1 MSATGATITRRT
13 IEEIRTLRGETDWNR
28 LRRVRAPGIEPPEDD
43 PEDAFDWTDAVIVQR
58 PGKAALS
65 IRLDEDVLAFFK
77 AGGKG
82 WQTRINAVLRAW
94 VEAQK
99 ARARR

>member
-1 MSATGATITRRT
+1 MSATGSKITRLT
-13 IEEIRTLRGETDWNR
+13 IEEIRALRGETDWDR
-28 LRRVRAPGIEPPEDD
+28 LRREEALGIEPPEDD

-65 IRLDEDVLAFFK
+65 IRLDDDVLAYFK
-77 AGGKG
+77 DGGKG
-82 WQTRINAVLRAW
+82 WQTRINAVLRAY

-99 ARARR
+99 AKGRR